1 MTPTSTREQH
11 LVQTFVAL
19 ADSLVSDFDVVDVL
33 QHLVDECVS
42 LFDASAAGILLHS
55 HSNGLELAVSTN
67 ERSALVAHRQLRAE
81 AGPSVEA
88 AMTGDVVPVDDVRR
102 IAERWPGFATE
113 ALSAGF
119 LSTHSLPMRLR
130 ETTLGSLT
138 LFRER
143 PGTLNAPD
151 ATAARALADIA
162 TVSILQQRLVEES
175 ELAQAQLQRALD
187 SRVVIEQ
194 AKGYLARRDD
204 IDLDTA
210 FARIR
215 GHARATQ
222 TRIGVVA
229 EEVIAGRLSL

>member
-1 MTPTSTREQH
+1 VATTSTREHH

-19 ADSLVSDFDVVDVL
+19 AGSLVRDFDVVDVL
-33 QHLVDECVS
+33 QRLVDECVS

-55 HSNGLELAVSTN
+55 RSNGLEVAVSTT
-67 ERSALVAHRQLRAE
+67 ERSGLVARRQLAAD

-88 AMTGDVVPVDDVRR
+88 AMSGDVVSVDDVRQV
-102 IAERWPGFATE
+102 ADRWPGFVAE

-130 ETTLGSLT
+130 EATLGSLT
-138 LFRER
+138 LVRDR
-143 PGTLNAPD
+143 PGALNEPD
-151 ATAARALADIA
+151 AIAARALADIA
-162 TVSILQQRLVEES
+162 TVSILQQRLVEEA

-187 SRVVIEQ
+187 SRVVLEQ
-194 AKGYLARRDD
+194 AKGYLARRDG

-229 EEVIAGRLSL
+229 AEVVAGRLSL